1 MKHASLV
8 LLVTALTVFAQN
20 PSPGPAPSGPPF
32 ENPPI
37 LSASAILLPQFLQG
51 PNFQVT
57 DPVPTVMGAN
67 EYTITSDFG
76 VFTAN
81 GNDMLMRRVA
91 EINAIAILQNVS
103 STQEF
108 QAAAAKAAQ
117 SPLVAARNL
126 VTNPIGTI
134 SGVQRGLWK
143 FLNQAGQ
150 SVKEIGEGRQ
160 PDALDGNLVTNAVG
174 YSKVKRDI
182 ALKLGVDPYS
192 TNATFQQVLDKVA
205 WPMFAGG
212 FTVDLGMAA
221 LSAGIGTAGTV
232 LSAVNLTGTLNDM
245 LRDNSPTELRLINLK
260 ILLGLGVDRAA
271 ADAFLNN
278 NAISPTTQTIMVSAL
293 GQLSSATGVQDFI
306 VQATTCAGEE
316 DALFF
321 QQSAQLM
328 ALLNASAPVTLIT
341 HLNGLPICQVQGGQV
356 VVPLG
361 WDYALWTAS
370 TERFLAA
377 LRTQQLPAPATGY
390 AVMISGV
397 FSPAAAK
404 ALTMR
409 SLQFSQLQLPGPL
422 K

>member
-1 MKHASLV
+1 MKPAI
-8 LLVTALTVFAQN
+8 LLVFATVLPVLAQ
-20 PSPGPAPSGPPF
+20 SPTPAPSGPPY

-51 PNFQVT
+51 PNFQTT
-57 DPVPTVMGAN
+57 DPVPTVLGAN
-67 EYTITSDFG
+67 EYTLTSDFG

-103 STQEF
+103 ATQEF
-108 QAAAAKAAQ
+108 KDAAAKAAQ
-117 SPLVAARNL
+117 SPLIAARNL
-126 VTNPIGTI
+126 VTNPVGTI
-134 SGVQRGLWK
+134 SGVQKGLWK

-160 PDALDGNLVTNAVG
+160 PDPLDGNLVTNAVG

-192 TNATFQQVLDKVA
+192 TNATFQQTLDKVA

-232 LSAVNLTGTLNDM
+232 LSAVNLSGDLNAM
-245 LRDNSPTELRLINLK
+245 LRDNSPTDLRLINLK
-260 ILLGLGVDRAA
+260 VLLGLGVDRAA

-278 NAISPTTQTIMVSAL
+278 NAISPTTQTVLVAAL
-293 GQLSSATGVQDFI
+293 GQLTGASGVQDFV
-306 VQATTCAGEE
+306 VQATTSAGEE

-328 ALLNASAPVTLIT
+328 AVLNASTPVTLIT
-341 HLNGLPICQVQGGQV
+341 NLNGLPICQVQGGQV
-356 VVPLG
+356 VVPLA
-361 WDYALWTAS
+361 WDYAIWTAS

-377 LRTQQLPAPATGY
+377 LRAQALPTPATGY

-397 FSPAAAK
+397 LSPTAAK
-404 ALTMR
+404 ALAMR
-409 SLQFSQLQLPGPL
+409 GIPFSQMQLPGPL